1 MAVLSAVRY
10 CATSLAVS
18 GAGPSSP
25 EIFPPFM
32 SKHPIKAALLQVHSV
47 IGLALALV
55 LTLIGITGA
64 TMSFEDE
71 IVAGLNAGI
80 MRVEARATPML
91 TPDALIA
98 RLQAAQ
104 DFGKVSAVTMASD
117 PSAAVRIRFAR
128 NEGGSRPS
136 SVYLDP
142 YDARVLGTPL
152 GEEFFA
158 TVRKLHRWLLLP
170 GDANGYG
177 RQITGVVAIGL
188 IVMLISGLVLRWPRR
203 ARSAKIWLKPNLA
216 LRGRGFHWSLH
227 SVAGTWVLVIY
238 LVMALTGLWYSFDW
252 YKNGATWLLSRPSVV
267 AAPKQPKM
275 QPKSPG
281 GTGTGTG
288 AAEAGPLALDRAWSA
303 FLHEQGSRFA
313 TAQLTLPAG
322 AGTVVRIRS
331 WARDASHDGARD
343 EFRIDAVTGRLVSSE
358 IYADKT
364 IGERILAS
372 VLDIHRGSIFG
383 WPGQL
388 LFMMAAALMP
398 LFMVTGFVLYLSR
411 RKHRRMSP
419 PMIGSLVPG
428 E

>member
-1 MAVLSAVRY
+1 
-10 CATSLAVS
+10 
-18 GAGPSSP
+18 
-25 EIFPPFM
+25 M
-32 SKHPIKAALLQVHSV
+32 SKSSIKAALLQVHSI
-47 IGLALALV
+47 IGLGLALV

-71 IVAGLNAGI
+71 IGASLNAGI
-80 MRVEARATPML
+80 MRVEARSTPML
-91 TPDALIA
+91 TPDGLIA
-98 RLQAAQ
+98 RLQAAH

-117 PSAAVRIRFAR
+117 PSSAVRSGFAR

-136 SVYLDP
+136 SVYVDP
-142 YDARVLGTPL
+142 YDARVLGSPR

-177 RQITGVVAIGL
+177 RQATGVVAIGL

-203 ARSAKIWLKPNLA
+203 AGSVKMWLKPNLA

-227 SVAGTWVLVIY
+227 SVAGTWVLRDLPGDDAHRPVVFVR
-238 LVMALTGLWYSFDW
+238 LVQERRHLAIV
-252 YKNGATWLLSRPSVV
+252 APSAV
-267 AAPKQPKM
+267 AAPMQPKM
-275 QPKSPG
+275 QPKSSR
-281 GTGTGTG
+281 GTGTG
-288 AAEAGPLALDRAWSA
+288 ATEAGPLALDRAWSA

-343 EFRIDAVTGRLVSSE
+343 EFRIDAVAGRLVSSE
-358 IYADKT
+358 IYADKS
-364 IGERILAS
+364 IGEQVLAS

-388 LFMMAAALMP
+388 LFMVAAALMP
-398 LFMVTGFVLYLSR
+398 LFMVTGIMLYLSR
-411 RKHRRMSP
+411 RKHRRMSRP
-419 PMIGSLVPG
+419 TVGNLVPG